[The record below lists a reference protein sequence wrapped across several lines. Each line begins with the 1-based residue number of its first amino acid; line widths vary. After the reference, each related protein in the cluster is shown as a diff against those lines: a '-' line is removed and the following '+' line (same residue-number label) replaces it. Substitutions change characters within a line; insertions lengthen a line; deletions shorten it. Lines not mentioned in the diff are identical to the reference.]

1 MSQFRRVNIFHVRR
15 GVNAQA
21 DSLASLAASLILPSE
36 KTLTITVRERRVL
49 QPLREIPQA
58 EPVNMITAEEG
69 KEDWREPFSTT
80 SSTEGYLKTELNGP
94 KYEGARPSSS
104 CGRTPI
110 IIKRRTGGKLEP
122 KWEGPSLIVHS
133 PCHETPNRR
142 SAFLS
147 MQEIG
152 LLR

>member
-49 QPLREIPQA
+49 QPLREITQA

-69 KEDWREPFSTT
+69 KEDWREPFLTT

-104 CGRTPI
+104 CGRM
-110 IIKRRTGGKLEP
+110 
-122 KWEGPSLIVHS
+122 PSISDRLMGSI
-133 PCHETPNRR
+133 
-142 SAFLS
+142 
-147 MQEIG
+147 
-152 LLR
+152 